1 MQLTRPHI
9 IKMSF
14 ILVGAIFIL
23 QLFFIQ
29 VVNNEYKLA
38 AQKNIIQGIE
48 EVPFRGLIY
57 DGTGQILVYNSPVY
71 DLMVIPQAVK
81 NLDTLAFCSTFGIS
95 TTEFLQ
101 NLAKAKQYSYVR
113 PSLFLKDI
121 SHPELA
127 SIQERLLDYPGFY
140 VKACTVRQYASTIL
154 PHTLGYVAEISAAR
168 LAADTLQQYRKGD
181 LLGIN
186 GLEAQYESFLRG
198 KRGITYKIIDAKGRE
213 QGSFQGGKLDI
224 APIPG
229 KSIYTTINRELQ
241 QYAEKLM
248 ERKVGSIVAIEPAT
262 GAIIVL
268 ASSPGYDPNVLATKN
283 RASYFSKLEKDSLAP
298 LFHRPIMATYAPG
311 SIFKVV
317 QALIALQEDVVTPQ
331 TLFSCNKQILKCRD
345 HPSPTNLHQ
354 AIQYSCNPYF
364 YHVFR
369 QIINQR
375 ASKNIYEDTR
385 IGLTKWLAYVQKFG
399 LGSPLGID
407 LPHEKGGFLPSP
419 AFYDRHYGS
428 HQWKTS
434 TIRSLDIGQGEM
446 LATPLQMAN
455 LVAILANR
463 GYYYTP
469 YLVKS
474 IGHDPIPATKH
485 EVAIDKKYFEWVAL
499 AMRDAIE
506 QGSGRRSRVANIAI
520 AGKTGTVQNPHGE
533 DHAVFMGFAPFET
546 PQIALVVYVEN
557 AGWGGR
563 AAAAIAGLLLEKYLT
578 GKVTRSYMEE
588 YVLRGDF
595 S

>member
-1 MQLTRPHI
+1 
-9 IKMSF
+9 MSF

-23 QLFFIQ
+23 KLFFIQ
-29 VVNNEYKLA
+29 VVNNEYQLA

-48 EVPFRGLIY
+48 ETPFRGLIY
-57 DGTGQILVYNSPVY
+57 DRTGQILVYNSPVY

-95 TTEFLQ
+95 TTNFLQ
-101 NLAKAKQYSYVR
+101 NLDKAKQYSYVR

-121 SHPELA
+121 SHQELA
-127 SIQERLLDYPGFY
+127 SIQEQLLDYPGFY
-140 VKACTVRQYASTIL
+140 IKARTVRHYAATIL
-154 PHTLGYVAEISAAR
+154 PHTLGYVAEISATR

-181 LLGIN
+181 LVGIN
-186 GLEAQYESFLRG
+186 GLEAQYESILHG
-198 KRGITYKIIDAKGRE
+198 KRGITYKVIDAKGRE
-213 QGSFQGGKLDI
+213 QGSFQDGKLDI
-224 APIPG
+224 APLPG
-229 KSIYTTINRELQ
+229 KSIYTTIDRELQ
-241 QYAEKLM
+241 QYAERLM
-248 ERKVGSIVAIEPAT
+248 EHKVGSIVAIEPAT
-262 GAIIVL
+262 GAIITL
-268 ASSPGYDPNVLATKN
+268 ASSPGYDPNVLATKH
-283 RASYFSKLEKDSLAP
+283 RASYFPMLEKDSLAP

-317 QALIALQEDVVTPQ
+317 QALIALQEGVIIPP

-364 YHVFR
+364 YHVFK

-375 ASKNIYEDTR
+375 TSKNTYEDTR
-385 IGLTKWLAYVQKFG
+385 IGLIRWLAYVQKFG

-407 LPHEKGGFLPSP
+407 LPHEKGGFLPTP
-419 AFYDRHYGS
+419 AFYDRHYGP
-428 HQWKTS
+428 HQWKAS

-469 YLVKS
+469 HLVKS
-474 IGHDPIPATKH
+474 IGHESMPVTKH
-485 EVAIDKKYFEWVAL
+485 EVAIDKKYFEWVVL

-506 QGSGRRSRVANIAI
+506 QGSGQRSRVAGIAI

-578 GKVTRSYMEE
+578 GKVTRIHMEE